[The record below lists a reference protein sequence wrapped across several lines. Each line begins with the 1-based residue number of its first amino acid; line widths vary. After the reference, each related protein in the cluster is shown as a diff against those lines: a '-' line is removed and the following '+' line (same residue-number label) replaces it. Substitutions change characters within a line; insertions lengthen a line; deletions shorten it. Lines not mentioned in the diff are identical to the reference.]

1 MKVGDLV
8 RVSYDG
14 TMGVI
19 VRIED
24 GAWPW
29 IYLHT
34 GECFKW
40 DKLEVV
46 NASR

>member
-24 GAWPW
+24 DAWPW

-40 DKLEVV
+40 EMLEVI
-46 NASR
+46 A